1 MLFEKPGKT
10 PRFSLHNSFYI
21 RNASFFFLAKGNVND
36 ETRSEEGSRD
46 SRRRRQIPGKRSR
59 TICLSVLICRAQV
72 RTPFKY
78 FPGFLALPSL
88 CFINPKHLI
97 F

>member
-10 PRFSLHNSFYI
+10 PRFRYTTAFTSETTFY
-21 RNASFFFLAKGNVND
+21 LAKENVND
-36 ETRSEEGSRD
+36 ETGSEEGSRD
-46 SRRRRQIPGKRSR
+46 VRRRPQIPGKRSR
-59 TICLSVLICRAQV
+59 TICLNDINIQSAGPRAS
-72 RTPFKY
+72 FKY
-78 FPGFLALPSL
+78 FPEFFALPSL